1 MSDGDSHLVPGVS
14 PVRRVDEHCQDF
26 GSGKQGSSSLRSH
39 LCVKVVGTL
48 FKHEVCADIGREWE
62 EVHVPE
68 ENTTNKTSASKLRRS
83 GQFILLFTVLSF

>member
-26 GSGKQGSSSLRSH
+26 GSGKQGSSSLRSY

-62 EVHVPE
+62 EVHVPD
-68 ENTTNKTSASKLRRS
+68 ENTTNKTSAS
-83 GQFILLFTVLSF
+83 